1 MSLED
6 KVKTP
11 VVDYKSIKIN
21 GVDIGLSTKARAS
34 FVSPYN
40 KIYLAYSADISLSK
54 FLVRVTGEDDD
65 YDIDLG
71 NKVVYRTNLSAATE
85 YSDSID
91 VNATNFS
98 KGDGVYRVGLYAQ
111 SMLDHS

>member
-6 KVKTP
+6 KVKP
-11 VVDYKSIKIN
+11 PIVNYKSIKIN
-21 GVDIGLSTKARAS
+21 GVEIGLSTKTRAS

-40 KIYLAYSADISLSK
+40 KIYLTYSPDISLSK

-71 NKVVYRTNLSAATE
+71 TKAIYRTNLSANTD
-85 YSDSID
+85 YTDSID
-91 VNATNFS
+91 VNVTTFS
-98 KGDGVYRVGLYAQ
+98 KGDGIYRVGLYAQ